1 MHAAAVWYI
10 RTDLLLYLRED
21 DMHNVKGRG
30 AQTNPPN
37 RFEELHI
44 EPLEYEETADGE
56 ESRIPTVFYDDN
68 SRSILA
74 ENESPD
80 IPFSYSLNPY
90 RGCEHGCVYCYA
102 RPSHEY
108 LGFSSGLDFETR
120 IMVKRSAP
128 SLLRKTLGSKS
139 WTPQVVAL
147 SGNTD
152 CYQPV
157 ERKLKITRACLEV
170 ISEYGNP
177 VSIITKNFLV
187 TRDIDIL
194 APMAE
199 RRLTAVLL
207 SITTLDPELAN
218 TMEPRTSL
226 PDRRLK
232 AISILAGNGIPVG
245 VMVAP
250 VVPGLTDSE
259 IPDILS
265 AAKTAGASFAGY
277 MLLRLPYQVKDLFV
291 EWIGRKYP
299 QRAAKVINRIRD
311 TRDGELSCSV
321 FGKRMRGTGQIAQN
335 IEQLFYTS
343 CRKMGFAQ
351 SRIQLDT
358 TQFRRSGAAQ
368 TDLFGNVSRG

>member
-1 MHAAAVWYI
+1 MYLAAVWYI
-10 RTDLLLYLRED
+10 RNDLLLYPREE
-21 DMHNVKGRG
+21 DMHNLTGRG

-44 EPLEYEETADGE
+44 EPLEYEESADGE

-120 IMVKRSAP
+120 IMVKRNAP
-128 SLLRKTLGSKS
+128 GLLRKTLGSKS

-157 ERKLKITRACLEV
+157 ERKLQITRACLEV
-170 ISEYGNP
+170 FSEYRNP
-177 VSIITKNFLV
+177 VSIITKNFLI

-194 APMAE
+194 SPMAE

-218 TMEPRTSL
+218 AMEPRTSP

-232 AISILAGNGIPVG
+232 AISMLAGNGIPVG
-245 VMVAP
+245 VMAAP

-265 AAKTAGASFAGY
+265 TAKTAGASFAGY
-277 MLLRLPYQVKDLFV
+277 MLLRLPYQVKGLFV
-291 EWIGRKYP
+291 DWIERNYP

-321 FGKRMRGTGQIAQN
+321 FGTRMRGSGQIAQN
-335 IEQLFYTS
+335 IEQLFHTAS
-343 CRKMGFAQ
+343 RKTGLAH
-351 SRIQLDT
+351 SKIQLDT
-358 TQFRRSGAAQ
+358 TQFRRSGATQ
-368 TDLFGNVSRG
+368 TDLFGNVS